1 MSTDCLAAWQTAMR
15 LPAQQMRPVQTHSN
29 THIDTHTC
37 NCTNQLPQINHPP
50 SPLLATHS
58 SHSVS
63 LLGSICKENIYVK
76 FILLEWHT
84 REHCVCRLCV
94 FITALVCLC
103 LFYNDYRMTFANMF
117 WRKWKRTDIGVKK
130 LETASINLYVF
141 FVCVSFCGR
150 LNWHFSWGSF
160 LQLRGPLQDQQ
171 THRHLP
177 ICVSRSHFFTV
188 SHCSRPF
195 SLIALA
201 EGSVL
206 TWLCMGLQPISYT
219 LIAFP
224 ITFASPAWSC
234 GQEKHSWQMCFNR
247 NL

>member
-1 MSTDCLAAWQTAMR
+1 MR

-130 LETASINLYVF
+130 LEIVRRLLPSICMCFSCVSPFAGDWIGILVGAAFCNYEVLCRTNKLIGICQ
-141 FVCVSFCGR
+141 FVCLAV
-150 LNWHFSWGSF
+150 
-160 LQLRGPLQDQQ
+160 
-171 THRHLP
+171 T
-177 ICVSRSHFFTV
+177 
-188 SHCSRPF
+188 F
-195 SLIALA
+195 SLYLTAL
-201 EGSVL
+201 GPFL
-206 TWLCMGLQPISYT
+206 WLL
-219 LIAFP
+219 
-224 ITFASPAWSC
+224 
-234 GQEKHSWQMCFNR
+234 
-247 NL
+247 